1 MRIQSRKEALSWVD
15 ALSGKKP
22 IETVQDQIET
32 ADEADPSKA
41 LEMTSSILF
50 GTPIQQES
58 SEQTIR
64 RHSEEVRRREVAKIN
79 EDLTNDV
86 KLKLSDAGVDP
97 VALGVVK
104 SEEWESISD
113 PDKAGEIAKIAALK
127 QEKKLSEEWQA
138 EGMKPATPAKMSFDE
153 TTKGGRVMSS
163 AAANEETRGRP
174 SSIGGDPFKLDQIA
188 SEANEHDD
196 AVKRSRARLDAA
208 KEAKRK
214 SIEEN
219 QPPEEAAL
227 REGSIRR
234 SGGHDSEMGR
244 YKAPANQVSILD
256 TYGEGKLPPEELK
269 KRMEDLFASKVPDAK
284 SRTKKAQEE
293 RREEIKRP
301 KEDDKSWEKV
311 SKPTSTADLQER
323 LVSLWLPEEPGK

>member
-22 IETVQDQIET
+22 IETIKDQIET
-32 ADEADPSKA
+32 ADEADPAKA

-50 GTPIQQES
+50 GTPIQKES

-64 RHSEEVRRREVAKIN
+64 RHSEDVRRREVAKVN
-79 EDLTNDV
+79 QDLTNDV

-104 SEEWESISD
+104 AEEWNSISD
-113 PDKAGEIAKIAALK
+113 PEKATHIAKISAIK
-127 QEKKLSEEWQA
+127 QQKKLSEEWQA
-138 EGMKPATPAKMSFDE
+138 EGMKPASPAKMNFDP
-153 TTKGGRVMSS
+153 TMKGGRVMSS
-163 AAANEETRGRP
+163 KAANEETRGRP
-174 SSIGGDPFKLDQIA
+174 ATFDPFKLDELA
-188 SEANEHDD
+188 SAANEHDD
-196 AVKRSRARLDAA
+196 SVKRSRARVDEA

-219 QPPEEAAL
+219 QPPEDAAL

-234 SGGHDSEMGR
+234 SGGHDFESGR
-244 YKAPANQVSILD
+244 YRAPSNQVSILD
-256 TYGEGKLPPEELK
+256 TYGEGKIPPEELK
-269 KRMEDLFASKVPDAK
+269 KRMQELFASKVPDAK
-284 SRTKKAQEE
+284 SETKKAVEE
-293 RREEIKRP
+293 RREAIKRP

-311 SKPTSTADLQER
+311 AKPTSTADLQKR